1 MHACRLRRRSAAAA
15 SSRMMRNTYLLNS
28 SSEHVLVMMVTVAGG
43 GIDNGGGGGGGG
55 DETVSVPSLHLYRW
69 KEHVV
74 RVEPSG
80 CGSRSSASAEIASM
94 CLASSLISSVR
105 TRPSS
110 CFDDSFVET

>member
-1 MHACRLRRRSAAAA
+1 
-15 SSRMMRNTYLLNS
+15 MMRNTYLLNS

-43 GIDNGGGGGGGG
+43 GIDNGGGGGGG
-55 DETVSVPSLHLYRW
+55 ETVSVHSLHLYRW

-105 TRPSS
+105 TRPSRS
-110 CFDDSFVET
+110 FDDSFVET